1 MFYFDSSPIR
11 LHVEG
16 GVYDL
21 YCSQPAGGDQRAAA
35 SLLKTWYTHTLTYV
49 KHWNYWIVQLKI

>member
-21 YCSQPAGGDQRAAA
+21 RAGFMTCTAA
-35 SLLKTWYTHTLTYV
+35 SQQGAIKEPPLHF
-49 KHWNYWIVQLKI
+49 